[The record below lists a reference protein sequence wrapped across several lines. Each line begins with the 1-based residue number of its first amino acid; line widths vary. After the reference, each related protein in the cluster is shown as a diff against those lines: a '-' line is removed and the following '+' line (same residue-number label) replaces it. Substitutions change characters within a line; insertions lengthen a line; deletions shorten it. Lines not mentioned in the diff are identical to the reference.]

1 MATIKRDNIGL
12 LNDKLTIH
20 LKKEDYFS
28 GFETS
33 LKKHAKTAN
42 IPGFRKGMVPA
53 GLIKKMYGQ
62 SVFSDEILKKVETEL
77 NQYLNNEKIEIF
89 AQPLPLDTQIA
100 NLDVNTPG
108 DYEFGFEIG
117 LKPAFN
123 LNIKDIKV
131 KRYQVK
137 VTDEMIQNEVDRI
150 QTRNGKMTDPETV
163 ESDENVIN
171 LTFTES
177 DKDGNVI
184 EGGISKD
191 NSLLIKYFA
200 EKSRKQFIG
209 KKKDDTLVIQLKKAF
224 EDKELDIIVGDLGI
238 SKSDADK
245 YFTLTITK
253 VGLIEKAPLDETL
266 FLATYPNQAIK
277 TEAEFRAAL
286 KKDIEGHY
294 EQQAKNQIHD
304 QIYHHLIDHTKMEFP
319 VPFLKRW
326 LQKGG
331 EKQRTEEETEKEY
344 PVFQDQLK
352 WTLISNQ
359 LTIDYKIEVV
369 AEDLKNFAKQQLM
382 SYMGPQMGALGDND
396 QWLEDY
402 AVRMMQDRKF
412 VEDSYQRIGTEKMFT
427 ALETEVQA
435 KDEVIEAEKFA
446 DMLNQHHH

>member
-12 LNDKLTIH
+12 LNDKLTVH
-20 LKKEDYFS
+20 LTKEDYFN

-62 SVFSDEILKKVETEL
+62 SVFSDEILKKVESEL
-77 NQYLNNEKIEIF
+77 NHYLTNEKVEIF
-89 AQPLPLDTQIA
+89 AQPLPLDAQIA
-100 NLDVNTPG
+100 NLDVNAPG
-108 DYEFGFEIG
+108 NYEFAFEIG
-117 LKPAFN
+117 LKPDFK

-150 QTRNGKMTDPETV
+150 QTRNGKMTDPEVV

-171 LTFTES
+171 LTFTET
-177 DKDGNVI
+177 DKEGVEV
-184 EGGISKD
+184 EGGIIKD

-200 EKSRKQFIG
+200 EKTRKQLKG
-209 KKKDDTLVIQLKKAF
+209 KKKDETLVIQLKKAF
-224 EDKELDIIVGDLGI
+224 EEKELEIIVGDLGI
-238 SKSDADK
+238 SKSDGDK
-245 YFTLTITK
+245 YFKLLITK

-277 TEAEFRAAL
+277 TEEEFRAAL

-331 EKQRTEEETEKEY
+331 EKQRSDEETEKEY

-352 WTLISNQ
+352 WTLISSQ
-359 LTIDYKIEVV
+359 LTIDHKIEVV

-382 SYMGPQMGALGDND
+382 PLMSRAANTL
-396 QWLEDY
+396 QWPIQRVACPRGL
-402 AVRMMQDRKF
+402 ANPIKSVSVR
-412 VEDSYQRIGTEKMFT
+412 I
-427 ALETEVQA
+427 EVC
-435 KDEVIEAEKFA
+435 
-446 DMLNQHHH
+446 NSTS

>member
-1 MATIKRDNIGL
+1 MATIKRENIGH
-12 LNDKLTIH
+12 LNDKLTVQ
-20 LKKEDYFS
+20 LNKEDYFS

-62 SVFSDEILKKVETEL
+62 SVFSDEILKKVESEL
-77 NQYLNNEKIEIF
+77 NQYLNTEKIEIF
-89 AQPLPLDTQIA
+89 AQPLPMDAQIA
-100 NLDVNTPG
+100 NLDVNAPG
-108 DYEFGFEIG
+108 NYEFAFEIG
-117 LKPAFN
+117 LKPAFG

-163 ESDENVIN
+163 ESEENVIN

-177 DKDGNVI
+177 DKEGNAI

-224 EDKELDIIVGDLGI
+224 EEKELDIIVGDLGI

-245 YFTLTITK
+245 YFTLLITK

-435 KDEVIEAEKFA
+435 KDEAIEAEKFA
-446 DMLNQHHH
+446 DMLNHHHH

>member
-1 MATIKRDNIGL
+1 MATIKRENIGH
-12 LNDKLTIH
+12 LNDKLTVQ
-20 LKKEDYFS
+20 LNKEDYFS

-62 SVFSDEILKKVETEL
+62 SVFSDEILKKVESEL
-77 NQYLNNEKIEIF
+77 NQYLNTEKIEIF
-89 AQPLPLDTQIA
+89 AQPLPMDAQIA
-100 NLDVNTPG
+100 NLDVNAPG
-108 DYEFGFEIG
+108 NYEFAFEIG
-117 LKPAFN
+117 LKPAFG

-163 ESDENVIN
+163 ESEENVIN

-177 DKDGNVI
+177 DKEGNAI

-224 EDKELDIIVGDLGI
+224 EEKELDIIVGDLGI

-245 YFTLTITK
+245 YFTLLITK

-266 FLATYPNQAIK
+266 FLTTYPNQAIK

-435 KDEVIEAEKFA
+435 KDEAIEAEKFA
-446 DMLNQHHH
+446 DMLNHHHH

>member
-12 LNDKLTIH
+12 LNDKLTVH
-20 LKKEDYFS
+20 LTKEDYFN

-62 SVFSDEILKKVETEL
+62 SVFSDEILKKVESEL
-77 NQYLNNEKIEIF
+77 NHYLTNEKVEIF
-89 AQPLPLDTQIA
+89 AQPLPLDAQIA
-100 NLDVNTPG
+100 NLDVNAPG
-108 DYEFGFEIG
+108 NYEFAFEIG
-117 LKPAFN
+117 LKPDFK

-150 QTRNGKMTDPETV
+150 QTRNGKMTDPEVV

-171 LTFTES
+171 LTFTET
-177 DKDGNVI
+177 DKEGVEV
-184 EGGISKD
+184 EGGIIKD

-200 EKSRKQFIG
+200 EKTRKQLKG
-209 KKKDDTLVIQLKKAF
+209 KKKDETLVIQLKKAF
-224 EDKELDIIVGDLGI
+224 EEKELEIIVGDLGI
-238 SKSDADK
+238 SKSDGDK
-245 YFTLTITK
+245 YFKLLITK

-277 TEAEFRAAL
+277 TEEEFRAAL

-331 EKQRTEEETEKEY
+331 EKQRSDEETEKEY

-352 WTLISNQ
+352 WTLISSQ
-359 LTIDYKIEVV
+359 LTIDHKIEVV

-412 VEDSYQRIGTEKMFT
+412 VEDSYQRISTEKMFT

-435 KDEVIEAEKFA
+435 KDEAIEAEKFA
-446 DMLNQHHH
+446 DMLNHHHH

>member
-1 MATIKRDNIGL
+1 MATIKRENIGH
-12 LNDKLTIH
+12 LNDKLTVQ
-20 LKKEDYFS
+20 LNKEDYFS

-62 SVFSDEILKKVETEL
+62 SVFSDEILKKVESEL

-89 AQPLPLDTQIA
+89 AQPLPLDAQIA
-100 NLDVNTPG
+100 NLDVNAPG
-108 DYEFGFEIG
+108 NYEFAFEIG
-117 LKPAFN
+117 LKPEFK

-150 QTRNGKMTDPETV
+150 QTRNGKMTDPEIV

-177 DKDGNVI
+177 DKDGNAI

-245 YFTLTITK
+245 DFKLLITK

-435 KDEVIEAEKFA
+435 KDEAIEAEKFA
-446 DMLNQHHH
+446 DMLNHHHH

>member
-150 QTRNGKMTDPETV
+150 QTCNGKMTDPETV
-163 ESDENVIN
+163 ESEENVIN

>member
-20 LKKEDYFS
+20 LKKEDYFT

-62 SVFSDEILKKVETEL
+62 SVFSDEILKKVESEL

>member
-1 MATIKRDNIGL
+1 MATIKRENIGH
-12 LNDKLTIH
+12 LNDKLTVQ
-20 LKKEDYFS
+20 LNKEDYFS

-62 SVFSDEILKKVETEL
+62 SVFSDEILKKVESEL

-89 AQPLPLDTQIA
+89 AQPLPMDAQIA
-100 NLDVNTPG
+100 HLDVNAPSN
-108 DYEFGFEIG
+108 YEFAFEIG
-117 LKPAFN
+117 LKPVFG
-123 LNIKDIKV
+123 LDIKDIKV

-137 VTDEMIQNEVDRI
+137 VTDEMIQNELDRI
-150 QTRNGKMTDPETV
+150 QTRNGKMTDPELV
-163 ESDENVIN
+163 ESEENVIN

-177 DKDGNVI
+177 DKEGNAI

-209 KKKDDTLVIQLKKAF
+209 KKKDDTVVIQLKKAF
-224 EDKELDIIVGDLGI
+224 EEKELEIIVGDLGI

-245 YFTLTITK
+245 YFTLLITK
-253 VGLIEKAPLDETL
+253 VGLIEKAPLEETL

-286 KKDIEGHY
+286 KKDIEAHY

-331 EKQRTEEETEKEY
+331 DKQRTEEETEKEY

-382 SYMGPQMGALGDND
+382 SYMGPQMGAMGDND

-427 ALETEVQA
+427 ALETEVEA
-435 KDEVIEAEKFA
+435 KDEAIEAEKFA

>member
-20 LKKEDYFS
+20 LKKEDYFT

-62 SVFSDEILKKVETEL
+62 SVFSDEILKKVESEL

-163 ESDENVIN
+163 ESEENVIN

-177 DKDGNVI
+177 DKDGKVI

-224 EDKELDIIVGDLGI
+224 EEKELEIIVGDLGI

-245 YFTLTITK
+245 YFTLLITK

-427 ALETEVQA
+427 ALETEVEA
-435 KDEVIEAEKFA
+435 KDEAIEAEKFA
-446 DMLNQHHH
+446 DMLNHHHH

>member
-12 LNDKLTIH
+12 LNDKLTVH
-20 LKKEDYFS
+20 LTKEDYFN

-62 SVFSDEILKKVETEL
+62 SVFSDEILKKVEAEL
-77 NQYLNNEKIEIF
+77 NQYLTNEKVEIF
-89 AQPLPLDTQIA
+89 AQPLPLDAQIA
-100 NLDVNTPG
+100 NLDVNAPG
-108 DYEFGFEIG
+108 NYEFAFEIG
-117 LKPAFN
+117 LKPEFK

-137 VTDEMIQNEVDRI
+137 VTDEMVQNEVDRI

-163 ESDENVIN
+163 ESEENVIN

-245 YFTLTITK
+245 YFKLLITK

-277 TEAEFRAAL
+277 TEEEFRAAL

-294 EQQAKNQIHD
+294 ELQAKNQIHD
-304 QIYHHLIDHTKMEFP
+304 QIYHHLIDHTTMEFP

-352 WTLISNQ
+352 WTLISGQ
-359 LTIDYKIEVV
+359 LAVDYKVKVV

-412 VEDSYQRIGTEKMFT
+412 VDDSYQRISTEKLFT
-427 ALETEVQA
+427 ALETDVQA

-446 DMLNQHHH
+446 DMLNHHHH

>member
-163 ESDENVIN
+163 ESEENVIN

-435 KDEVIEAEKFA
+435 KDEAIEAEKFA
-446 DMLNQHHH
+446 DMLNHHHH

>member
-12 LNDKLTIH
+12 LNDKLTVH
-20 LKKEDYFS
+20 LTKEDYFN

-62 SVFSDEILKKVETEL
+62 SVFSDEILKKVESEL
-77 NQYLNNEKIEIF
+77 NHYLTNEKVEIF
-89 AQPLPLDTQIA
+89 AQPLPLDAQIA
-100 NLDVNTPG
+100 NLDVNAPG
-108 DYEFGFEIG
+108 NYEFAFEIG
-117 LKPAFN
+117 LKPDFK

-150 QTRNGKMTDPETV
+150 QTRNGKMTDPEVV

-171 LTFTES
+171 LTFTET
-177 DKDGNVI
+177 DKEGVEV
-184 EGGISKD
+184 EGGIIKD

-200 EKSRKQFIG
+200 EKTRKQLKG
-209 KKKDDTLVIQLKKAF
+209 KKKDETLVIQLKKAF
-224 EDKELDIIVGDLGI
+224 EEKELEIIVGDLGI
-238 SKSDADK
+238 SKSDGDK
-245 YFTLTITK
+245 YFKLLITK

-277 TEAEFRAAL
+277 TEEEFRAAL

-294 EQQAKNQIHD
+294 ELQAKNQIHD

-352 WTLISNQ
+352 WTLISSQ
-359 LTIDYKIEVV
+359 LTIDHKIEVV

-412 VEDSYQRIGTEKMFT
+412 VEDSYQRISTEKMFT

-435 KDEVIEAEKFA
+435 KDEAIEAEKFA
-446 DMLNQHHH
+446 DMLNHHHH

>member
-1 MATIKRDNIGL
+1 MATIKRENIGH
-12 LNDKLTIH
+12 LNDKLTVQ
-20 LKKEDYFS
+20 LNKEDYFS

-62 SVFSDEILKKVETEL
+62 SVFSDEILKKVESEL

-89 AQPLPLDTQIA
+89 AQPLPLDAQIA
-100 NLDVNTPG
+100 NLDVNAPG
-108 DYEFGFEIG
+108 NYEFAFEIG
-117 LKPAFN
+117 LKPEFK

-150 QTRNGKMTDPETV
+150 QTRNGKMTDPEIV
-163 ESDENVIN
+163 ESEENVIN

-177 DKDGNVI
+177 DKDGNAI

-200 EKSRKQFIG
+200 ENSRKQFIG

-245 YFTLTITK
+245 YFKLLITK

-277 TEAEFRAAL
+277 TEAEFIAAL

-435 KDEVIEAEKFA
+435 KDEAIEAEKFA
-446 DMLNQHHH
+446 DMLNHHHH

>member
-1 MATIKRDNIGL
+1 LQK
-12 LNDKLTIH
+12 
-20 LKKEDYFS
+20 
-28 GFETS
+28 
-33 LKKHAKTAN
+33 
-42 IPGFRKGMVPA
+42 
-53 GLIKKMYGQ
+53 
-62 SVFSDEILKKVETEL
+62 
-77 NQYLNNEKIEIF
+77 
-89 AQPLPLDTQIA
+89 
-100 NLDVNTPG
+100 NL
-108 DYEFGFEIG
+108 ES
-117 LKPAFN
+117 N
-123 LNIKDIKV
+123 L
-131 KRYQVK
+131 
-137 VTDEMIQNEVDRI
+137 
-150 QTRNGKMTDPETV
+150 
-163 ESDENVIN
+163 
-171 LTFTES
+171 
-177 DKDGNVI
+177 
-184 EGGISKD
+184 
-191 NSLLIKYFA
+191 
-200 EKSRKQFIG
+200 G

-224 EDKELDIIVGDLGI
+224 EEKELDIIVGDLGI

-245 YFTLTITK
+245 YFTLLITK

-435 KDEVIEAEKFA
+435 KDEAIEAEKFA
-446 DMLNQHHH
+446 DMLNHHHH

>member
-12 LNDKLTIH
+12 LNDKLTVH
-20 LKKEDYFS
+20 LTKEDYFN

-77 NQYLNNEKIEIF
+77 NQYLTNEKVEIF
-89 AQPLPLDTQIA
+89 AQPLPLDAQIA
-100 NLDVNTPG
+100 NLDVNAPG
-108 DYEFGFEIG
+108 NYDFAFEIG
-117 LKPAFN
+117 LKPAFQ

-150 QTRNGKMTDPETV
+150 QTRNGKMTDPEVV
-163 ESDENVIN
+163 ESEENVIN
-171 LTFTES
+171 LTFTET
-177 DKDGNVI
+177 DKDGVDV
-184 EGGISKD
+184 EGGITKD

-200 EKSRKQFIG
+200 EKTRKQLMG
-209 KKKDDTLVIQLKKAF
+209 KKKEDTLVVQLKKAF
-224 EDKELDIIVGDLGI
+224 EEKELEIIVGDLGI
-238 SKSDADK
+238 SKNDSDK
-245 YFTLTITK
+245 YFKLLITK

-277 TEAEFRAAL
+277 NEEEFRAAL

-352 WTLISNQ
+352 WTLISSQ
-359 LTIDYKIEVV
+359 LTIDHKIEVV

-412 VEDSYQRIGTEKMFT
+412 VEDSYQRISTEKMFS

-435 KDEVIEAEKFA
+435 KDEAIEAEKFA
-446 DMLNQHHH
+446 DMLNHHHH

>member
-12 LNDKLTIH
+12 LNDKLTVH
-20 LKKEDYFS
+20 LTKEDYFN

-62 SVFSDEILKKVETEL
+62 SVFSDEILKKVEAEL
-77 NQYLNNEKIEIF
+77 NQYLTNEKVEIF
-89 AQPLPLDTQIA
+89 AQPLPLDAQIA
-100 NLDVNTPG
+100 NLDVNAPG
-108 DYEFGFEIG
+108 NYEFAFEIG
-117 LKPAFN
+117 LKPEFK

-163 ESDENVIN
+163 ESEENVIN

-245 YFTLTITK
+245 YFKLLITK

-277 TEAEFRAAL
+277 TEEEFRAAL

-294 EQQAKNQIHD
+294 ELQAKNQIHD

-352 WTLISNQ
+352 WTLISGQ
-359 LTIDYKIEVV
+359 LAVDYKVQVV

-402 AVRMMQDRKF
+402 ALRMMQDRKF
-412 VEDSYQRIGTEKMFT
+412 VDDSYQRISTEKLFT
-427 ALETEVQA
+427 ALESDVQA
-435 KDEVIEAEKFA
+435 KDEAIEAEKFA

>member
-12 LNDKLTIH
+12 LNDKLTVH
-20 LKKEDYFS
+20 LTKEDYFN

-77 NQYLNNEKIEIF
+77 NQYLTNEKVEIF
-89 AQPLPLDTQIA
+89 AQPLPLDAQIA
-100 NLDVNTPG
+100 NLDVNAPG
-108 DYEFGFEIG
+108 NYDFAFEIG
-117 LKPAFN
+117 LKPEFK

-150 QTRNGKMTDPETV
+150 QTRNGKMTDPEVV
-163 ESDENVIN
+163 ESEENVIN
-171 LTFTES
+171 LTFTET
-177 DKDGNVI
+177 DKDGLEV
-184 EGGISKD
+184 EGGITKD

-200 EKSRKQFIG
+200 EKTRKQLIG
-209 KKKDDTLVIQLKKAF
+209 KKKDDTVIVQLKKAF
-224 EDKELDIIVGDLGI
+224 EEKELEIIVGDLGI
-238 SKSDADK
+238 SKSDDNK
-245 YFTLTITK
+245 YFKLLITK

-277 TEAEFRAAL
+277 TEEEFRAAL

-294 EQQAKNQIHD
+294 ELQAKNQIHD

-331 EKQRTEEETEKEY
+331 EKQRTDEETEKEY

-352 WTLISNQ
+352 WTLISSQ
-359 LTIDYKIEVV
+359 LTIDHKIEVV

-412 VEDSYQRIGTEKMFT
+412 VEDSYQRISTEKMFT

-435 KDEVIEAEKFA
+435 KDEAIEAEKFA
-446 DMLNQHHH
+446 DMLNHHHH

>member
-163 ESDENVIN
+163 ESEENVIN

-369 AEDLKNFAKQQLM
+369 AEDLKNFTKQQLM

>member
-12 LNDKLTIH
+12 LNDKLTVH
-20 LKKEDYFS
+20 LTKEDYFN

-62 SVFSDEILKKVETEL
+62 SVFSDEILKKVEAEL
-77 NQYLNNEKIEIF
+77 NQYLTNEKVEIF
-89 AQPLPLDTQIA
+89 AQPLPLDAQIA
-100 NLDVNTPG
+100 NLDVNAPG
-108 DYEFGFEIG
+108 NYEFAFEIG
-117 LKPAFN
+117 LKPEFK

-163 ESDENVIN
+163 ESEENVIN

-224 EDKELDIIVGDLGI
+224 EDKELEIIVGDLGI

-245 YFTLTITK
+245 YFKLLITK

-266 FLATYPNQAIK
+266 FLATYPNQDIK
-277 TEAEFRAAL
+277 TEEAFRAAL

-294 EQQAKNQIHD
+294 ELQAKNQIHD

-352 WTLISNQ
+352 WTLISGQ
-359 LTIDYKIEVV
+359 LAVDYKVQVV

-412 VEDSYQRIGTEKMFT
+412 VDDSYQRISTEKLFT
-427 ALETEVQA
+427 ALESDVQA
-435 KDEVIEAEKFA
+435 KDEAIEAEKFA

>member
-1 MATIKRDNIGL
+1 MATIKRENIGH
-12 LNDKLTIH
+12 LNDKLTVQ
-20 LKKEDYFS
+20 LNKEDYFS

-62 SVFSDEILKKVETEL
+62 SVFSDEILKKVESEL
-77 NQYLNNEKIEIF
+77 NQYLNTEKIEIF
-89 AQPLPLDTQIA
+89 AQPLPMDAQIA
-100 NLDVNTPG
+100 NLDVNAPG
-108 DYEFGFEIG
+108 NYEFAFEIG
-117 LKPAFN
+117 LKPAFG

-163 ESDENVIN
+163 ESEENVIN

-177 DKDGNVI
+177 DKEGNAI

-224 EDKELDIIVGDLGI
+224 EEKELEIIIGDLGI

-245 YFTLTITK
+245 YFTLLITK

-277 TEAEFRAAL
+277 TEVEFRAAL

-435 KDEVIEAEKFA
+435 KDEAIEAEKFA
-446 DMLNQHHH
+446 DMLNHHHH

>member
-1 MATIKRDNIGL
+1 MATIKRDNIEL
-12 LNDKLTIH
+12 LNDKLTVH
-20 LKKEDYFS
+20 LTKEDYFN

-77 NQYLNNEKIEIF
+77 NQYLTNEKVEIF

-100 NLDVNTPG
+100 NLDVNAPG
-108 DYEFGFEIG
+108 NYEFAFEIG
-117 LKPAFN
+117 LKPEFK

-150 QTRNGKMTDPETV
+150 QTRNGKMTDPEMV

-177 DKDGNVI
+177 DKEGNVI

-200 EKSRKQFIG
+200 EKFRKQFMG

-245 YFTLTITK
+245 YFNLLITK

-277 TEAEFRAAL
+277 TEEEFRAAL

-294 EQQAKNQIHD
+294 ELQAKNQIHD
-304 QIYHHLIDHTKMEFP
+304 QIYHHLIDQTKMEFP

-352 WTLISNQ
+352 WTLISGQ
-359 LTIDYKIEVV
+359 LAVDYKVQVV

-412 VEDSYQRIGTEKMFT
+412 VDDSYQRISTEKLFT

-435 KDEVIEAEKFA
+435 KDETIEAEKFA
-446 DMLNQHHH
+446 DMLNHHHH

>member
-12 LNDKLTIH
+12 LNDKLTVH
-20 LKKEDYFS
+20 LTKEDYFN

-77 NQYLNNEKIEIF
+77 NQYLTNEKVEIF
-89 AQPLPLDTQIA
+89 AQPLPLDAQIA
-100 NLDVNTPG
+100 NLDVNAPG
-108 DYEFGFEIG
+108 NYDFAFEIG
-117 LKPAFN
+117 LKPAFQ

-150 QTRNGKMTDPETV
+150 QTRNGKMTDPEVV
-163 ESDENVIN
+163 ESEENVIN
-171 LTFTES
+171 LTFTET
-177 DKDGNVI
+177 DKDGVDV
-184 EGGISKD
+184 EGGITKD

-200 EKSRKQFIG
+200 EKTRKQLMG
-209 KKKDDTLVIQLKKAF
+209 KKKEDTLVVQLKKAF
-224 EDKELDIIVGDLGI
+224 EEKELEIIVGDLGI
-238 SKSDADK
+238 SKSDSDK
-245 YFTLTITK
+245 YFKLLITK

-277 TEAEFRAAL
+277 TEEEFRAAL

-352 WTLISNQ
+352 WTLISSQ
-359 LTIDYKIEVV
+359 LTIDHKIEVV

-412 VEDSYQRIGTEKMFT
+412 VEDSYQRISTEKMFS

-435 KDEVIEAEKFA
+435 KDEAIEAEKFA
-446 DMLNQHHH
+446 DMLNHHHH

>member
-12 LNDKLTIH
+12 LNDKLTVH
-20 LKKEDYFS
+20 LTKEDYFN

-77 NQYLNNEKIEIF
+77 NQYLTNEKVEIF
-89 AQPLPLDTQIA
+89 AQPLPLDAQIA
-100 NLDVNTPG
+100 NLDVNAPG
-108 DYEFGFEIG
+108 NYDFAFEIG
-117 LKPAFN
+117 LKPAFQ

-150 QTRNGKMTDPETV
+150 QTRNGKMTDPEVV
-163 ESDENVIN
+163 ESEENVIN
-171 LTFTES
+171 LTFTET
-177 DKDGNVI
+177 DKDGVDV
-184 EGGISKD
+184 EGGITKD

-200 EKSRKQFIG
+200 EKTRKQLMG
-209 KKKDDTLVIQLKKAF
+209 KKKEDTLVVQLKKAF
-224 EDKELDIIVGDLGI
+224 EEKELEIIVGDLGI
-238 SKSDADK
+238 SKNDSDK
-245 YFTLTITK
+245 YFKLLITK

-277 TEAEFRAAL
+277 TEEEFRAAL

-331 EKQRTEEETEKEY
+331 EKQRTDEETEKEY

-352 WTLISNQ
+352 WTLISSQ
-359 LTIDYKIEVV
+359 LTIDHKIEVV

-412 VEDSYQRIGTEKMFT
+412 VEDSYQRISTEKMFT

-435 KDEVIEAEKFA
+435 KDEAIEAEKFA
-446 DMLNQHHH
+446 DMLNHHHH

>member
-12 LNDKLTIH
+12 LNDKLTVH
-20 LKKEDYFS
+20 LTKEDYFN

-77 NQYLNNEKIEIF
+77 NQYLTNEKVEIF
-89 AQPLPLDTQIA
+89 AQPLPLDAQIA
-100 NLDVNTPG
+100 NLDVNAPG
-108 DYEFGFEIG
+108 NYDFAFEIG
-117 LKPAFN
+117 LKPDFK

-150 QTRNGKMTDPETV
+150 QTRNGKMTDPEVV
-163 ESDENVIN
+163 ESEENVIN
-171 LTFTES
+171 LTFTET
-177 DKDGNVI
+177 DKDGVEV
-184 EGGISKD
+184 EGGITKD

-200 EKSRKQFIG
+200 EKTRKQLIG
-209 KKKDDTLVIQLKKAF
+209 KKKDDTVIVQLKKAF
-224 EDKELDIIVGDLGI
+224 EEKELEIIVGDLGI
-238 SKSDADK
+238 SKSDGDK
-245 YFTLTITK
+245 YFKLLITK

-277 TEAEFRAAL
+277 TEEEFRAAL

-294 EQQAKNQIHD
+294 ELQAKNQIHD

-331 EKQRTEEETEKEY
+331 EKQRTDEETEKEY

-352 WTLISNQ
+352 WTLISSQ
-359 LTIDYKIEVV
+359 LTIDHKIEVV

-412 VEDSYQRIGTEKMFT
+412 VEDSYQRISTEKMFT

-435 KDEVIEAEKFA
+435 KDEAIEAEKFA
-446 DMLNQHHH
+446 DMLNHHHH

>member
-12 LNDKLTIH
+12 LNDKLTVH
-20 LKKEDYFS
+20 LTKEDYFN

-77 NQYLNNEKIEIF
+77 NQYLTNEKVEIF
-89 AQPLPLDTQIA
+89 AQPLPLDAQIA
-100 NLDVNTPG
+100 NLDVNAPG
-108 DYEFGFEIG
+108 NYDFAFEIG
-117 LKPAFN
+117 LKPAFQ

-131 KRYQVK
+131 KCYQVK

-150 QTRNGKMTDPETV
+150 QTRNGKMTDPEVV
-163 ESDENVIN
+163 ESEENVIN
-171 LTFTES
+171 LTFTET
-177 DKDGNVI
+177 DKDGVDV
-184 EGGISKD
+184 EGGITKD

-200 EKSRKQFIG
+200 EKTRKQLMG
-209 KKKDDTLVIQLKKAF
+209 KKKEDTLVVQLKKAF
-224 EDKELDIIVGDLGI
+224 EEKELEIIVGDLGI
-238 SKSDADK
+238 SKSDSDK
-245 YFTLTITK
+245 YFKLLITK

-277 TEAEFRAAL
+277 TEEEFRAAL

-352 WTLISNQ
+352 WTLISSQ
-359 LTIDYKIEVV
+359 LTIDHKIEVV

-412 VEDSYQRIGTEKMFT
+412 VEDSYQRISTEKMFS

-435 KDEVIEAEKFA
+435 KDEAIEAEKFA
-446 DMLNQHHH
+446 DMLNHHHH

>member
-12 LNDKLTIH
+12 LNDKLTVH
-20 LKKEDYFS
+20 LTKEDYFN

-62 SVFSDEILKKVETEL
+62 SVFSDEILKKVESEL
-77 NQYLNNEKIEIF
+77 NHYLTNEKVEIF
-89 AQPLPLDTQIA
+89 AQPLPLDAQIA
-100 NLDVNTPG
+100 NLDVNAPG
-108 DYEFGFEIG
+108 NYEFAFEIG
-117 LKPAFN
+117 LKPDFK

-150 QTRNGKMTDPETV
+150 QTRNGKMTDPEVV

-171 LTFTES
+171 LTFTET
-177 DKDGNVI
+177 DKEGVEV
-184 EGGISKD
+184 EGGIIKD

-200 EKSRKQFIG
+200 EKTRKQLKG
-209 KKKDDTLVIQLKKAF
+209 KKKDETLVIQLKKAF
-224 EDKELDIIVGDLGI
+224 EEKELEIIVGDLGI
-238 SKSDADK
+238 SKSDGDK
-245 YFTLTITK
+245 YFKLLITK

-277 TEAEFRAAL
+277 TEEEFRAAL

-331 EKQRTEEETEKEY
+331 EKQRSDEETEKEY
-344 PVFQDQLK
+344 PVCQDQLK
-352 WTLISNQ
+352 WTLISSQ
-359 LTIDYKIEVV
+359 LTIDHKIEVV

-412 VEDSYQRIGTEKMFT
+412 VEDSYQRISTEKMFT

-435 KDEVIEAEKFA
+435 KDEAIEAEKFA
-446 DMLNQHHH
+446 DMLNHHHH

>member
-12 LNDKLTIH
+12 LNDKLTVH
-20 LKKEDYFS
+20 LTKEDYFN

-77 NQYLNNEKIEIF
+77 NQYLTNEKVEIF
-89 AQPLPLDTQIA
+89 AQPLPLDAQIA
-100 NLDVNTPG
+100 NLDVNAPG
-108 DYEFGFEIG
+108 NYDFAFEIG
-117 LKPAFN
+117 LKPAFQ

-150 QTRNGKMTDPETV
+150 QTRNGKMTDPEVV
-163 ESDENVIN
+163 ESEENVIN
-171 LTFTES
+171 LTFTET
-177 DKDGNVI
+177 DKDGVDV
-184 EGGISKD
+184 EGGITKD

-200 EKSRKQFIG
+200 EKTRKQLMG
-209 KKKDDTLVIQLKKAF
+209 KKKEDTLVVQLKKAF
-224 EDKELDIIVGDLGI
+224 EEKELEIIVGDLGI
-238 SKSDADK
+238 SKNDSDK
-245 YFTLTITK
+245 YFKLLITK

-277 TEAEFRAAL
+277 TEEEFRAAL

-352 WTLISNQ
+352 WTLISSQ
-359 LTIDYKIEVV
+359 LTIDHKIEVV

-412 VEDSYQRIGTEKMFT
+412 VEDSYQRISTEKMFS

-435 KDEVIEAEKFA
+435 KDEAIEAEKFA
-446 DMLNQHHH
+446 DMLNHHHH

>member
-1 MATIKRDNIGL
+1 
-12 LNDKLTIH
+12 
-20 LKKEDYFS
+20 
-28 GFETS
+28 
-33 LKKHAKTAN
+33 
-42 IPGFRKGMVPA
+42 MVPA

-62 SVFSDEILKKVETEL
+62 SVFSDEILKKVEIEL
-77 NQYLNNEKIEIF
+77 NQYLTNEKVEIF
-89 AQPLPLDTQIA
+89 AQPLPLDAQIA
-100 NLDVNTPG
+100 NLDVNAPG
-108 DYEFGFEIG
+108 NYDFAFEIG
-117 LKPAFN
+117 LKPAFQ

-150 QTRNGKMTDPETV
+150 QTRNGKMTDPEVV
-163 ESDENVIN
+163 ESEENVIN
-171 LTFTES
+171 LTFTET
-177 DKDGNVI
+177 DKDGVDV
-184 EGGISKD
+184 EGGITKD

-200 EKSRKQFIG
+200 EKTRKQLMG
-209 KKKDDTLVIQLKKAF
+209 KKKDDTVVVQLKKAF
-224 EDKELDIIVGDLGI
+224 EEKELEIIVGDLGI
-238 SKSDADK
+238 SKSDSDK
-245 YFTLTITK
+245 YFKLLITK

-277 TEAEFRAAL
+277 TEEEFRAAL

-352 WTLISNQ
+352 WTLISSQ
-359 LTIDYKIEVV
+359 LTIDHKIEVV

-412 VEDSYQRIGTEKMFT
+412 VEDSYQRISTEKMFT

-435 KDEVIEAEKFA
+435 KDEAIEAEKFA
-446 DMLNQHHH
+446 DMLNHHHH

>member
-20 LKKEDYFS
+20 LKKEDYFT

-62 SVFSDEILKKVETEL
+62 SVFSDEILKKVESEL

-163 ESDENVIN
+163 ESEENVIN

-177 DKDGNVI
+177 DKDGKVI
-184 EGGISKD
+184 EGGLSKD

-224 EDKELDIIVGDLGI
+224 EEKELEIIVGDLGI
-238 SKSDADK
+238 STSDADK
-245 YFTLTITK
+245 YFTLLITK

-427 ALETEVQA
+427 ALETEVEA
-435 KDEVIEAEKFA
+435 KDEAIEAEKFA
-446 DMLNQHHH
+446 DMLNHHHH

>member
-163 ESDENVIN
+163 ESEENVIN

-352 WTLISNQ
+352 WTLSSNQ

>member
-12 LNDKLTIH
+12 LNDKLTVH
-20 LKKEDYFS
+20 LTKEDYFN

-62 SVFSDEILKKVETEL
+62 SVFSDEILKKVEAEL
-77 NQYLNNEKIEIF
+77 NQYLTNEKVEIF
-89 AQPLPLDTQIA
+89 AQPLPLDAQIA
-100 NLDVNTPG
+100 NLDVNAPG
-108 DYEFGFEIG
+108 NYEFAFEIG
-117 LKPAFN
+117 LKPEFK

-163 ESDENVIN
+163 ESEENVIN

-177 DKDGNVI
+177 DKEGNVI

-224 EDKELDIIVGDLGI
+224 EEKELDIIVGDLGI

-245 YFTLTITK
+245 YFKLLITK

-277 TEAEFRAAL
+277 TEEEFRAAL

-294 EQQAKNQIHD
+294 ELQAKNQIHD

-352 WTLISNQ
+352 WTLISGQ
-359 LTIDYKIEVV
+359 LAVDYKVQVV

-412 VEDSYQRIGTEKMFT
+412 VDDSYQRISTEKLFT
-427 ALETEVQA
+427 ALESDVQA
-435 KDEVIEAEKFA
+435 KDEAIEAEKFA
-446 DMLNQHHH
+446 DMLNHHHH

>member
-12 LNDKLTIH
+12 LNDKLTVH
-20 LKKEDYFS
+20 LTKEDYFN

-77 NQYLNNEKIEIF
+77 NQYLTNEKVEIF
-89 AQPLPLDTQIA
+89 AQPLPLDAQIA
-100 NLDVNTPG
+100 NLDVNAPG
-108 DYEFGFEIG
+108 NYDFAFEIG
-117 LKPAFN
+117 LKPDFK

-150 QTRNGKMTDPETV
+150 QTRNGKMTDPEVV
-163 ESDENVIN
+163 ESEENVIN
-171 LTFTES
+171 LTFTET
-177 DKDGNVI
+177 DKDGVEV
-184 EGGISKD
+184 EGGITKD

-200 EKSRKQFIG
+200 EKTRKQLIG
-209 KKKDDTLVIQLKKAF
+209 KKKDDTVIVQLKKTF
-224 EDKELDIIVGDLGI
+224 EEKELEIIVGDLGI
-238 SKSDADK
+238 SKSDGDK
-245 YFTLTITK
+245 YFKLLITK

-277 TEAEFRAAL
+277 TEEEFRAAL

-294 EQQAKNQIHD
+294 ELQAKNQIHD

-331 EKQRTEEETEKEY
+331 EKQRTDEETEKEY

-352 WTLISNQ
+352 WTLISSQ
-359 LTIDYKIEVV
+359 LTIDHKIEVV

-412 VEDSYQRIGTEKMFT
+412 VEDSYQRISTEKMFT

-435 KDEVIEAEKFA
+435 KDEAIEAEKFA
-446 DMLNQHHH
+446 DMLNHHHH

>member
-12 LNDKLTIH
+12 LNDKLTVH
-20 LKKEDYFS
+20 LTKEDYFN

-42 IPGFRKGMVPA
+42 ISGFRKGMVPA

-77 NQYLNNEKIEIF
+77 NQYLTNEKVEIF

-100 NLDVNTPG
+100 NLDVNAPG
-108 DYEFGFEIG
+108 NYEFAFEIG
-117 LKPAFN
+117 LKPEFK

-150 QTRNGKMTDPETV
+150 QTRNGKMTDPEMV

-177 DKDGNVI
+177 DKEGNVI

-200 EKSRKQFIG
+200 EKFRKQFMG

-245 YFTLTITK
+245 YFNLLITK

-266 FLATYPNQAIK
+266 ILATYPNQAIK
-277 TEAEFRAAL
+277 TEEEFRAAL

-294 EQQAKNQIHD
+294 ELQAKNQIHD

-331 EKQRTEEETEKEY
+331 EKQRKEEETEKEY

-352 WTLISNQ
+352 WTLISGQ
-359 LTIDYKIEVV
+359 LAVDYKVQVV

-396 QWLEDY
+396 QWLDDY

-412 VEDSYQRIGTEKMFT
+412 VDDSYQRISTEKLFT

-435 KDEVIEAEKFA
+435 KDESIEAEKFA
-446 DMLNQHHH
+446 DMLNHHHH

>member
-1 MATIKRDNIGL
+1 MATIKRENIGH
-12 LNDKLTIH
+12 LNDKLTVQ
-20 LKKEDYFS
+20 LNKEDYFS

-62 SVFSDEILKKVETEL
+62 SVFSDEILKKVESEL

-89 AQPLPLDTQIA
+89 AQPLPLDAQIA
-100 NLDVNTPG
+100 NLDVNAPG
-108 DYEFGFEIG
+108 NYEFAFEIG
-117 LKPAFN
+117 LKPEFK

-150 QTRNGKMTDPETV
+150 QTRNGKMTDPEIV

-177 DKDGNVI
+177 DKDGNAI

-245 YFTLTITK
+245 YFKLLITK

>member
-12 LNDKLTIH
+12 LNDKLTVH
-20 LKKEDYFS
+20 LTKEDYFN

-62 SVFSDEILKKVETEL
+62 SVFSDEILKKVEAEL
-77 NQYLNNEKIEIF
+77 NQYLTNEKVEIF
-89 AQPLPLDTQIA
+89 AQPLPLDAQIA
-100 NLDVNTPG
+100 NLDVNAPG
-108 DYEFGFEIG
+108 NYEFAFEIG
-117 LKPAFN
+117 LKPEFK

-163 ESDENVIN
+163 ESEENVIN

-224 EDKELDIIVGDLGI
+224 EDKELEIIVGDLGI

-245 YFTLTITK
+245 YFKLLITK

-266 FLATYPNQAIK
+266 FLATYPNQDIK
-277 TEAEFRAAL
+277 TEEAFRAAL
-286 KKDIEGHY
+286 KKDIESHY
-294 EQQAKNQIHD
+294 ELQAKNQIHD

-352 WTLISNQ
+352 WTLISGQ
-359 LTIDYKIEVV
+359 LAVDYKVQVV

-412 VEDSYQRIGTEKMFT
+412 VDDSYQRISTEKLFT
-427 ALETEVQA
+427 ALESDVQA
-435 KDEVIEAEKFA
+435 KDEAIEAEKFA

>member
-12 LNDKLTIH
+12 LNDKLTVH
-20 LKKEDYFS
+20 LTKEDYFN

-77 NQYLNNEKIEIF
+77 NQYLTNEKVEIF
-89 AQPLPLDTQIA
+89 AQPLPLDAQIA
-100 NLDVNTPG
+100 NLDVNAPG
-108 DYEFGFEIG
+108 NYDFAFEIG
-117 LKPAFN
+117 LKPAFQ

-150 QTRNGKMTDPETV
+150 QTRNGKMTDPEVV
-163 ESDENVIN
+163 ESEENVIN
-171 LTFTES
+171 LTFTET
-177 DKDGNVI
+177 DKDGVDV
-184 EGGISKD
+184 EGGITKD

-200 EKSRKQFIG
+200 EKTRKQLMG
-209 KKKDDTLVIQLKKAF
+209 KKKEDTLVVQLKKAF
-224 EDKELDIIVGDLGI
+224 EEKELEIIVGDLGI
-238 SKSDADK
+238 SKSDSDK
-245 YFTLTITK
+245 YFKLLITK

-277 TEAEFRAAL
+277 TEEEFRAAL

-331 EKQRTEEETEKEY
+331 EKHRTEEETEKEY

-352 WTLISNQ
+352 WTLISSQ
-359 LTIDYKIEVV
+359 LTIDHKIEVV

-412 VEDSYQRIGTEKMFT
+412 VEDSYQRISTEKMFS

-435 KDEVIEAEKFA
+435 KDEAIEAEKFA
-446 DMLNQHHH
+446 DMLNHHHH

>member
-12 LNDKLTIH
+12 LNDKLTVH
-20 LKKEDYFS
+20 LTKEDYFN

-62 SVFSDEILKKVETEL
+62 SVFSDEILKKVEAEL
-77 NQYLNNEKIEIF
+77 NQYLTNEKVEIF
-89 AQPLPLDTQIA
+89 AQPLPLDAQIA
-100 NLDVNTPG
+100 NLDVNAPG
-108 DYEFGFEIG
+108 NYEFAFEIG
-117 LKPAFN
+117 LKPEFK

-163 ESDENVIN
+163 ESEENVIN

-177 DKDGNVI
+177 DKEGNVI

-245 YFTLTITK
+245 YFKLLITK

-277 TEAEFRAAL
+277 TEEEFRAAL

-294 EQQAKNQIHD
+294 ELQAKNQIHD

-352 WTLISNQ
+352 WTLISGQ
-359 LTIDYKIEVV
+359 LAVDYKVQVV

-412 VEDSYQRIGTEKMFT
+412 VDDSYQRISTEKLFT
-427 ALETEVQA
+427 ALESDVQA
-435 KDEVIEAEKFA
+435 KDEAIEAEKFA
-446 DMLNQHHH
+446 DMLNHHHH

>member
-20 LKKEDYFS
+20 LKKEDYFT

-62 SVFSDEILKKVETEL
+62 SVFSDEILKKVESEL

-163 ESDENVIN
+163 ESEENVIN

-177 DKDGNVI
+177 DKDGKVI

-209 KKKDDTLVIQLKKAF
+209 KKKDDTLVIQLKKDF
-224 EDKELDIIVGDLGI
+224 EEKELEIIVGDLGI

-245 YFTLTITK
+245 YFTLLITK

-427 ALETEVQA
+427 ALETEVEA
-435 KDEVIEAEKFA
+435 KDEAIEAEKFA
-446 DMLNQHHH
+446 DMLNHHHH